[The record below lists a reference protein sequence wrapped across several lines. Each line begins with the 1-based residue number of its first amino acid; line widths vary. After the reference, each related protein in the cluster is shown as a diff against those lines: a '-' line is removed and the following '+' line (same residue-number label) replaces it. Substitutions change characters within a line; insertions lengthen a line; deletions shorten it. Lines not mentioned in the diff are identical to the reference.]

1 MRAVRETM
9 RRHVENPVLLPEDVG
24 FIEGLTARL
33 DDLAAHWNRL
43 EAICHGVPPVLVHGD
58 FTGRRRFLP
67 TSPRG
72 ATPGVFNWT
81 ATVLGACAGIHAAT
95 PPPRAGGRS

>member
-43 EAICHGVPPVLVHGD
+43 EEICHGVQPTLVHGD
-58 FTGRRRFLP
+58 FNGRNNRLP
-67 TSPRG
+67 TIHRG
-72 ATPGVFNWT
+72 A
-81 ATVLGACAGIHAAT
+81 
-95 PPPRAGGRS
+95 PPPVLHWGGAGLGGAAVDPAPQPTPQSGQ